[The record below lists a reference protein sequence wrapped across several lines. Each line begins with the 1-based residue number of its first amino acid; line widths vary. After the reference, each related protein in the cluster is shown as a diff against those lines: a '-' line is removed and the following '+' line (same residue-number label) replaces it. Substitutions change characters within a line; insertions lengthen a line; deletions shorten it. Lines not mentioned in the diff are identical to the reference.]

1 MLDDSTRMPLLEHIK
16 ELRTRLLVCVIAL
29 ALATIVSF
37 IFSPKIMELLAK
49 PIGGLDAMQ
58 SIDVTENMSA
68 FMKISLLCGVIVSLP
83 VILFQILAFIM
94 PGLNPNER
102 TWIWMAI
109 PSATLFFIAGVA
121 FTYFVMLPAAI
132 PFLINFMGITTYP
145 RPNTYFNFVGSLMF
159 WVGVIFE
166 MPLVMYVLAR
176 LKIVSAKT
184 LLKQWR
190 IALAGSAIVAA
201 LITPTSDPVN
211 MGLMMLPLFALYLL
225 SIIFAVLARRER
237 KPRKAMSKRAKI
249 LFTSAILVLVV
260 GLSLLYFLFP
270 LQFVNV
276 TDQIVNTLKYWLKET
291 SAFFSSIGDKVAS
304 ISN

>member
-1 MLDDSTRMPLLEHIK
+1 MSDESSRMPLLEHIK

-29 ALATIVSF
+29 AIATLISF
-37 IFSPKIMELLAK
+37 IFSQKIMELLAR
-49 PIGGLDAMQ
+49 PIGGLSAMA

-68 FMKISLLCGVIVSLP
+68 FMKISLLCGVILSLP
-83 VILFQILAFIM
+83 VILFEIFAFIM

-109 PSATLFFIAGVA
+109 PSATFFFVAGVA
-121 FTYFVMLPAAI
+121 FTYFIMLPAAL
-132 PFLINFMGITTYP
+132 PFLINFMGITTSP

-190 IALAGSAIVAA
+190 IALAGSAILAA

-211 MGLMMLPLFALYLL
+211 MGLMMLPLFALYLT
-225 SIIFAVLARRER
+225 SIIFAVFARRER
-237 KPRKAMSKRAKI
+237 KPRKPISKRTKVI
-249 LFTSAILVLVV
+249 LTLITIVLIV
-260 GLSLLYFLFP
+260 GLTLLYVFFTN
-270 LQFVNV
+270 QFVNI
-276 TDQIVNTLKYWLKET
+276 TDQIVNTLVQWWKATGE
-291 SAFFSSIGDKVAS
+291 FFSSIGEKLS
-304 ISN
+304 TILG

>member
-1 MLDDSTRMPLLEHIK
+1 MTDESFRMPLLEHIK
-16 ELRTRLLVCVIAL
+16 ELRTRLLICVIAL
-29 ALATIVSF
+29 AVTTIISF
-37 IFSPKIMELLAK
+37 VFSQRIMELLAK
-49 PIGGLDAMQ
+49 PIGGLSAMA
-58 SIDVTENMSA
+58 SIDVTENMAA
-68 FMKISLLCGVIVSLP
+68 FMKISLLCGVILSLP
-83 VILFQILAFIM
+83 VILFEIFAFIM

-109 PSATLFFIAGVA
+109 PSATFFFIAGVA
-121 FTYFVMLPAAI
+121 FTYFVMLPAAL
-132 PFLINFMGITTYP
+132 PFLINFMGITTSP

-176 LKIVSAKT
+176 LKIVTAKT

-211 MGLMMLPLFALYLL
+211 MGLMMLPLFVLYLT

-237 KPRKAMSKRAKI
+237 KPRKPMSKRAKVI
-249 LFTSAILVLVV
+249 FLLITLVLVV
-260 GLSLLYFLFP
+260 GLTLLFFLFTK
-270 LQFVNV
+270 QFVNV
-276 TDQIVNTLKYWLKET
+276 TDQIVDTLIYWWKAI
-291 SAFFSSIGDKVAS
+291 SGFFSSIGEKLGT
-304 ISN
+304 ILE